1 VVQARLG
8 VLVISALLIGGPAL
22 GAEGVVTRRSVHSV
36 EETMNR
42 LEQGIRARDLVVIAR
57 VDHAGAAQKAG
68 LSLRPTQLLIF
79 GHPRS
84 GTPLME
90 RAQTVGIDLPL
101 KALVWQDEQGQ
112 VWLAYN
118 DPAWMAQRHGITE
131 RTQVLQA
138 IKSALEALAGS
149 ATGSAP

>member
-1 VVQARLG
+1 MAHARLG
-8 VLVISALLIGGPAL
+8 VLVISAMLIGVPAF
-22 GAEGVVTRRSVHSV
+22 GAEGMVTRRSAHSV
-36 EETMNR
+36 DETMNR
-42 LEQGIRARDLVVIAR
+42 LEQAVRARDLVVIAR

-68 LSLRPTQLLIF
+68 LSLRATQLLIF

-112 VWLAYN
+112 VWLGYN
-118 DPAWMAQRHGITE
+118 DPAYLAARHGAS
-131 RTQVLQA
+131 QCPVVANL
-138 IKSALEALAGS
+138 KKALAGL
-149 ATGSAP
+149 AAEAAAP